1 MRVALFATCLVDQ
14 FFAQAGVATVRLLRS
29 LGVEV
34 DFPRGQTCCGQPA
47 FNAGHWDEARRMA
60 RHTMGV
66 FEGYDYVVLPS
77 GSCGSMLRV
86 HYPELFVGRG
96 ADYRRAVSLA
106 ERTFELSQFLVRVLG
121 VEKLGDG
128 LTGRR
133 FAYHHGCHALRE
145 LGVEEEPE
153 LLLQNAGAELVPW
166 EADRECCGFGG
177 VFSVKMPV
185 VSVAMA
191 DRKLDTL
198 PRQAEPEALVSTD
211 AGCLLHLAGRMKR
224 RGDALPVRHLAEVL
238 WEARSGAS

>member
-1 MRVALFATCLVDQ
+1 LRVALFATCLVDQ

-47 FNAGHWDEARRMA
+47 FNAGHWNEARRMA
-60 RHTMGV
+60 RHTMAV

-77 GSCGSMLRV
+77 GSCGSMLKA

-96 ADYRRAVSLA
+96 ADYRRAVDLA

-128 LTGRR
+128 LAGRR
-133 FAYHHGCHALRE
+133 LAYHHGCHALRE
-145 LGVEEEPE
+145 LGVGEEPE
-153 LLLQNAGAELVPW
+153 LLLRNAGAELVPW

-191 DRKLDTL
+191 DRKLETL
-198 PRQAEPEALVSTD
+198 PRTPAPEALVSTD
-211 AGCLLHLAGRMKR
+211 AGCLLHLAGRINR
-224 RGDALPVRHLAEVL
+224 QGDALPVRHLAEVL

>member
-1 MRVALFATCLVDQ
+1 
-14 FFAQAGVATVRLLRS
+14 
-29 LGVEV
+29 
-34 DFPRGQTCCGQPA
+34 
-47 FNAGHWDEARRMA
+47 MA

>member
-1 MRVALFATCLVDQ
+1 MRVALFATCLLDQ

-60 RHTMGV
+60 RHTMAV

-77 GSCGSMLRV
+77 GSCGSMLKV
-86 HYPELFVGRG
+86 HYPELFEGLGRE
-96 ADYRRAVSLA
+96 YRRAVELA
-106 ERTFELSQFLVRVLG
+106 ERTFELSQFVVRVLG
-121 VEKLGDG
+121 VEKLGEG
-128 LTGRR
+128 LKGRTL
-133 FAYHHGCHALRE
+133 AYHHGCHALRE
-145 LGVEEEPE
+145 LGVEKEPV
-153 LLLQNAGAELVPW
+153 LLLENAGAELVPW

-177 VFSVKMPV
+177 VFSVKLPH

-198 PRQAEPEALVSTD
+198 PEAEALVSTD

-224 RGDALPVRHLAEVL
+224 RGKPIPVRHLAELL
-238 WEARSGAS
+238 WEARNAA